1 MITGGIDMGFA
12 YAKAVVLEDGKLIGK
27 AIGVSG
33 GISRKANAEKVWK
46 EALAQAG
53 VDGVDKLVCTG
64 KGKYDVP
71 FADKV
76 YTEPVCLLEAAKACC
91 EGVTTVMDIGADA
104 STVITVKADGKIG
117 EMVINQKCSAGY
129 GLMLELMADK
139 LELGVEK
146 LGQTNMAAAGDA
158 KVSDGC
164 MVFAE
169 MDALSLLNR
178 GYSAEAVAAAL
189 IKSAAVRA
197 SVVYDD
203 ITIRRDEKVLLTGG
217 VALNAA
223 FVEELSKRKGIRF
236 ILPEEPQY
244 ALAIGAAIKAAA
256 L

>member
-1 MITGGIDMGFA
+1 MITGGMDMGLA
-12 YAKAVVLEDGKLIGK
+12 YIKAVVLKDNKIIGR

-33 GISRKANAEKVWK
+33 GAGRKANAEKVWNA
-46 EALAQAG
+46 ALAEAG
-53 VDGVDKLVCTG
+53 VDKVDKLVCTG

-76 YTEPVCLLEAAKACC
+76 YTEPVCLLEAAKVCC

-104 STVITVKADGKIG
+104 STVITVNDNGMIN
-117 EMVINQKCSAGY
+117 EMVLNQKCSAGY
-129 GLMLELMADK
+129 GLMMEVMADK
-139 LELGVEK
+139 LGLGIEKFGELDV
-146 LGQTNMAAAGDA
+146 AAAGDA
-158 KVSDGC
+158 RVSDGC

-178 GYSAEAVAAAL
+178 GFSVEAVGAAL

-203 ITIRRDEKVLLTGG
+203 ITIHNDAKVLLTGG
-217 VALNAA
+217 VALNKA
-223 FVEELSKRKGIRF
+223 FVAQLSRRRGIEF
-236 ILPEEPQY
+236 IVANEPQY
-244 ALAIGAAIKAAA
+244 AVALGAAIKAAA

>member
-1 MITGGIDMGFA
+1 MITGGIDMGLA
-12 YAKAVVLEDGKLIGK
+12 YVKAVVLKDGKIIGK

-33 GISRKANAEKVWK
+33 GAGRKANAEKVWK
-46 EALAQAG
+46 EALAAAG
-53 VDGVDKLVCTG
+53 VDAVDKLVCTG

-76 YTEPVCLLEAAKACC
+76 YTEPVCLLEAAKASCD
-91 EGVTTVMDIGADA
+91 GVTTAMDIGADA
-104 STVITVKADGKIG
+104 STLVTLKNTGMID

-129 GLMLELMADK
+129 GLMMEVLADK
-139 LELGVEK
+139 LEMGIEK
-146 LGQTNMAAAGDA
+146 FGQVDVSAAGDA

-178 GYSAEAVAAAL
+178 GYDTEAVAAAI

-203 ITIRRDEKVLLTGG
+203 ITIHNDEKVLLSGG
-217 VALNAA
+217 VALNKS
-223 FVEELSKRKGIRF
+223 FVAELSKRKGIEF
-236 ILPEEPQY
+236 IVVEDPQY
-244 ALAIGAAIKAAA
+244 FMALGAAIKATA